1 MILNQKFSIK
11 FWLNSQRAKNELAP
25 IYIQISLDGNRSNIS
40 TSYFVDPKNWNKKAM
55 RLTTT
60 DNQSKLINSELGKTF
75 NDLEQIYTK
84 ALINEEPITAAD
96 IKDRFLGTDTA
107 PQEKEK
113 TILDIFEYHNLKME
127 EQLKIGKIASKTY
140 IRYVITKKKIEAFMK
155 YQYKRTDMNLSEIRF
170 KFASEFDHY
179 LITMDRVST
188 NTAHKYIKNLKKVM
202 NLAVAMEWLQV
213 NPVNQFKCSYE
224 APERIVLTQEELD
237 TLIQKD
243 FGIERLNEVRDIFI
257 FCCYTG
263 FAYVDVYKFP
273 YNAVSKG
280 IDGNTWLSTSR
291 QKTGTK
297 ENVPL
302 LPIPLEI
309 IEKYRDHPYCLR
321 YDKLLP
327 VNSNQR
333 YNGYLKEI
341 AEICGI
347 KKKITTHIA
356 RHTFATTVTL
366 ANGVPIETV
375 SAMLGHKDIRTT
387 QIYAKVLEQKVSQD
401 MELLKNK
408 LFNTPIKEDQRFG

>member
-11 FWLNSQRAKNELAP
+11 FWLNSQRAKNDLAP

-40 TSYFVDPKNWNKKAM
+40 TSYFVDAKNWNKKVM

-75 NDLEQIYTK
+75 NELEQIYTK

-96 IKDRFLGTDTA
+96 IKDRFIGADSI

-113 TILDIFEYHNLKME
+113 SILDIFEYHNLTME

-213 NPVNQFKCSYE
+213 NPINQFKCSYE

-302 LPIPLEI
+302 LTIPLEI

-408 LFNTPIKEDQRFG
+408 LFKTPRKEDQRFG

>member
-1 MILNQKFSIK
+1 MIKNQKFIIQYWLNKQKMKDGQFALYVRIVIDGKRANFSIK
-11 FWLNSQRAKNELAP
+11 HYLKEKDWSSSKQRCLGNSIQANTLNVQLEKITAELRA
-25 IYIQISLDGNRSNIS
+25 
-40 TSYFVDPKNWNKKAM
+40 
-55 RLTTT
+55 
-60 DNQSKLINSELGKTF
+60 
-75 NDLEQIYTK
+75 IYTK

-96 IKDRFLGTDTA
+96 IKDRFLGADSI

-113 TILDIFEYHNLKME
+113 SILDIFEYHNLKME

-213 NPVNQFKCSYE
+213 NPINQFKCSYE

-408 LFNTPIKEDQRFG
+408 LFKTPKKEDQRFG